1 MKLLL
6 YRHGEI
12 LLPGNEKSFA
22 GRTDYPLSAAGMEQ
36 IRCSA
41 REYKGDAEQIYVSPS
56 LRCRQSGAIFQE
68 VLEKRYNRK
77 VEMVVEED
85 LMEINMGEWDGR
97 TFAEIK
103 EQYPREYVE
112 RGRNLPDYRVP
123 GGETFAE
130 VQQRAVRTIR
140 DIAEHTKK
148 EAVLITHLGVI
159 RTLRCY
165 LENQPLTQMFD
176 WRLDYGKCL
185 ILDSIP

>member
-1 MKLLL
+1 MKLLV

-12 LLPGNEKSFA
+12 LLPGNDKRFV

-36 IRCSA
+36 IRSSA
-41 REYKGDAEQIYVSPS
+41 LEYKGEAEKIYVSAS
-56 LRCRQSGAIFQE
+56 TRCRQSGAIFHE
-68 VLEKRYNRK
+68 VLETQYGRK
-77 VEMVVEED
+77 VEVIVKEG
-85 LMEINMGEWDGR
+85 LMEINMGDWDGR

-103 EQYPREYVE
+103 EQYPLEYAQ

-130 VQQRAVRTIR
+130 VQQRAVGTIR

-165 LENQPLTQMFD
+165 VENQPLTQMFD
-176 WRLDYGKCL
+176 WRLDYGRCL
-185 ILDSIP
+185 ILDSIL